1 MELIQW
7 RHAEAEEGVP
17 DLERQ
22 LTEKGQRQAAKM
34 AAFLRSRLPKNTRII
49 VSPALRAQQTAHA
62 LTRHFETEPRIG
74 PGASAQAALE
84 AAGWPDGDTACT
96 LLVGHQPYLGEIAAL
111 LLTGSEDS
119 FSIRKGAVW
128 WLEQR
133 DGKLG
138 VRLVMSPDLV

>member
-1 MELIQW
+1 MELILW
-7 RHAEAEEGVP
+7 RHAEAEDGAP

-34 AAFLRSRLPKNTRII
+34 AAFLRNRLPKNTRII
-49 VSPALRAQQTAHA
+49 VSPALRTHQTASA
-62 LTRHFETEPRIG
+62 LTRHFEAEPRIG
-74 PGASAQAALE
+74 PGASSKAVLD
-84 AAGWPDGDTACT
+84 AAGWPNGDGCI

-111 LLTGSEDS
+111 LLTGREGA

-133 DGKLG
+133 DGKIG
-138 VRLVMSPDLV
+138 ARLVMSPDLL

>member
-1 MELIQW
+1 MELILW

-34 AAFLRSRLPKNTRII
+34 AVFLRSRLPKNTRII
-49 VSPALRAQQTAHA
+49 VSPAVRAQQTASA
-62 LTRHFETEPRIG
+62 LTKHFETDNRVG
-74 PGASAQAALE
+74 PGASPKAVLE
-84 AAGWPDGDTACT
+84 AAGWPDGEGACT

-111 LLTGSEDS
+111 LLTGREGA
-119 FSIRKGAVW
+119 FSIRKGTVW

-133 DGKLG
+133 EGKIG
-138 VRLVMSPDLV
+138 ARLVMSPDLL